1 MSWSCYL
8 RVLTRPGHRLSGSC
22 AGAFFVPL
30 KIMSKRKKV
39 SVIPAVVVFVVLYAG
54 LRILIGGAVC
64 SDGWA
69 SPSIGRSG
77 ACSHHGGVR
86 TWPYVLIFFVSLVV
100 SSWFHFRRS
109 QGRESDPGDEA
120 RLPQPSLGTP
130 ATAPKAPTKTEN
142 PRCSRCR
149 SNMVLRTASRGR
161 NAGNK
166 FWGCSRYPQCKGTK
180 PFKAPEQQTCPNC
193 GSSELAQ
200 GRHRGGASSVAPTYR
215 IQAIRAALRYNNCL
229 MSGKPRATIHLLR
242 RIRQLR
248 YPDPKQITSPV

>member
-1 MSWSCYL
+1 
-8 RVLTRPGHRLSGSC
+8 
-22 AGAFFVPL
+22 
-30 KIMSKRKKV
+30 
-39 SVIPAVVVFVVLYAG
+39 
-54 LRILIGGAVC
+54 ILIGGAVC

-100 SSWFHFRRS
+100 SSWFHVRRS

-200 GRHRGGASSVAPTYR
+200 VVYGFPDEEMFEKEQAGEIVLGGCIPEVWPPPRRCKQCGTDVPNSSD
-215 IQAIRAALRYNNCL
+215 
-229 MSGKPRATIHLLR
+229 S
-242 RIRQLR
+242 
-248 YPDPKQITSPV
+248 